1 MTSRFKHK
9 KDTLPP
15 IDVQK
20 ILELTEKIRAAFWQA
35 HPDKKAPPPR
45 KLSEG
50 LAEDD
55 LTYFGPAAD
64 EETMRE
70 FDYVTAAEA
79 LRAVS
84 DEMHEELQ
92 RQNKKLLDQAMR
104 VYYTMV
110 EMAKDDPKT
119 AKELAPHIQSMREAY
134 VRDFGKEIPETPPPG
149 WDDDEF
155 KKKKKKK

>member
-1 MTSRFKHK
+1 MAQK

-20 ILELTEKIRAAFWQA
+20 ILDLTDQIRKAFWQA
-35 HPDKKAPPPR
+35 HPDKKTPPPR
-45 KLSEG
+45 KPAEG
-50 LAEDD
+50 LGEDD
-55 LTYFGPAAD
+55 LKYFGPAAD

-84 DEMHEELQ
+84 DEMHEELE
-92 RQNKKLLDQAMR
+92 RQNKKLLDQAMK

-119 AKELAPHIQSMREAY
+119 AKELAPHIKSMREAY
-134 VRDFGKEIPETPPPG
+134 FRDFGKEIPETPPEG
-149 WDDDEF
+149 WDNDEF
-155 KKKKKKK
+155 KGKKKKKKR